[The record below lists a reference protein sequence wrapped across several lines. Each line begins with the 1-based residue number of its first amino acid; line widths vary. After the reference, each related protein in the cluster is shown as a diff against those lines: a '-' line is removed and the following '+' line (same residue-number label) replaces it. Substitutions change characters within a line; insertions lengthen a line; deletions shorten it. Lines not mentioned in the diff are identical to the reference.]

1 MEAVLARPRVDVPRP
16 VVVLAYDAAGVWTP
30 ANRRSIRPPTL
41 RNTGPEPAHNVTIS
55 DLKLNDESWCAFD
68 PVPVLAPGEVVTI
81 DPVWWGPYSRETV
94 GTQIPLTQAISRSV
108 VAQVLQGRP
117 PVTSWTS
124 RIRYEDPSGERYL
137 AVYTIEVCEFPLRL
151 HTRFVRAL

>member
-1 MEAVLARPRVDVPRP
+1 MEAVLARPRVGVPRP
-16 VVVLAYDAAGVWTP
+16 VIVLAYDAAGVWTA
-30 ANRRSIRPPTL
+30 ANRRSISPPTL

-55 DLKLNDESWCAFD
+55 VLKLNAESWCAFD
-68 PVPVLAPGEVVTI
+68 PVAVLAPGKVVTI
-81 DPVWWGPYSRETV
+81 DPVWWGACPRETAC
-94 GTQIPLTQAISRSV
+94 TQIPLTKAISRSV

-137 AVYTIEVCEFPLRL
+137 ALYRIEICELPLRL
-151 HTRFVRAL
+151 HTRFVQAL